1 MEATSSVAIFKIG
14 ARFVGEQINYD
25 EFISLRSFG
34 RPHGGDLNSLEIN
47 LIASV
52 PEKFVLCIRPGDR
65 DSGAVAMQI
74 IKSKNSIK

>member
-52 PEKFVLCIRPGDR
+52 PEKFVLCIRARAIVIQVP
-65 DSGAVAMQI
+65 SPC
-74 IKSKNSIK
+74 KLLLEN

>member
-14 ARFVGEQINYD
+14 ARFVGEQMNYD
-25 EFISLRSFG
+25 EFISLWSFG

-52 PEKFVLCIRPGDR
+52 PEKFVLRIRARAIVIQVP
-65 DSGAVAMQI
+65 SPC
-74 IKSKNSIK
+74 KLLLEN